1 MDKIQINTPY
11 LQFSH
16 RNSYKF
22 FAYMGA
28 WPHRPLG
35 SLTPPMDRKRR
46 QKTTLWN
53 LEILLDILLDN
64 DMTFQRI
71 RGFTMMRYIN
81 RLFTYFLT
89 SLLCVIFS
97 DVRGNNRQRTVLTM
111 CDGQTAVHPSII
123 HPSIHLVIIS
133 HKLVI
138 KTKQNSRTID
148 LCP

>member
-1 MDKIQINTPY
+1 
-11 LQFSH
+11 
-16 RNSYKF
+16 
-22 FAYMGA
+22 MGA
-28 WPHRPLG
+28 WPHGPLG

-89 SLLCVIFS
+89 SLLCVIFF
-97 DVRGNNRQRTVLTM
+97 DVRGLTAIT
-111 CDGQTAVHPSII
+111 DSAPY
-123 HPSIHLVIIS
+123 
-133 HKLVI
+133 
-138 KTKQNSRTID
+138 
-148 LCP
+148 